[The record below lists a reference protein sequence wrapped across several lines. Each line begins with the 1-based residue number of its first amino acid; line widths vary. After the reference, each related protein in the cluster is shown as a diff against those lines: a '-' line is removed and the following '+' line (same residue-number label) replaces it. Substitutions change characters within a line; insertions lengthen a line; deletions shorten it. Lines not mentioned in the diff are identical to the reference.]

1 MYDVGKTDSIMVE
14 AMEQTREQHHLKY
27 ATSSSTAAASGDNNQ
42 PPWQQQGRQQ
52 HRPRRSSVVVLA
64 SPSPMHN
71 DARTTLLNWIDS
83 KPIGA
88 LLFVLLLVDIG
99 LIFVDLFLDGYYPKC
114 SYILRDARCTTTLYY
129 GQDDDMYVVEASG
142 STPTCQ
148 VHGSMDAIREG
159 IEVVSYCI
167 LCLFLLETIV
177 MVGVL
182 GPSIFFRN
190 WIHTFDFG
198 IVVSSFLLDS
208 VSLFFDET
216 QLGTILEDV
225 VGFLI
230 VGRLVKFATLSF
242 DLIKIEREE
251 ESLQLESLQEQIHDL
266 LQQQSVLLAQHQA
279 QQQSQTQH
287 DNNNSI
293 NDSVIHAVHDGI
305 LTTMKPQ
312 PQNQQ
317 YNHTATRNNTVD
329 GTIINDGNDGYLTT
343 MQPPTTTTP
352 QNVQQPQ
359 NNEDDSSTS
368 TGYHKLTWYDD
379 DIPLAANL
387 KTRFYVTY
395 NHGEYLSNG
404 SNIRKPGIIVVGV
417 GWRPLNIST

>member
-1 MYDVGKTDSIMVE
+1 
-14 AMEQTREQHHLKY
+14 
-27 ATSSSTAAASGDNNQ
+27 
-42 PPWQQQGRQQ
+42 
-52 HRPRRSSVVVLA
+52 
-64 SPSPMHN
+64 MHN
-71 DARTTLLNWIDS
+71 DARTTVLNWIDS

-129 GQDDDMYVVEASG
+129 GQDDDVYVVEASG

-148 VHGSMDAIREG
+148 VHGSIDAIREG

-208 VSLFFDET
+208 ASLFFDET
-216 QLGTILEDV
+216 QLGAILNDV
-225 VGFLI
+225 VGFMI

-251 ESLQLESLQEQIHDL
+251 ESIQLEWLQEQIDDL
-266 LQQQSVLLAQHQA
+266 LQQQSILLAQHQA
-279 QQQSQTQH
+279 QQRLTQH

-293 NDSVIHAVHDGI
+293 NNSVIHAVHDGI

-317 YNHTATRNNTVD
+317 YNHTATSNNNVD
-329 GTIINDGNDGYLTT
+329 GTIVNDINDGYLTT
-343 MQPPTTTTP
+343 MQPPTTTTTTP
-352 QNVQQPQ
+352 QNVQQQQ
-359 NNEDDSSTS
+359 NNDDDSSTS

-379 DIPLAANL
+379 DIPS
-387 KTRFYVTY
+387 
-395 NHGEYLSNG
+395 YLF
-404 SNIRKPGIIVVGV
+404 
-417 GWRPLNIST
+417 